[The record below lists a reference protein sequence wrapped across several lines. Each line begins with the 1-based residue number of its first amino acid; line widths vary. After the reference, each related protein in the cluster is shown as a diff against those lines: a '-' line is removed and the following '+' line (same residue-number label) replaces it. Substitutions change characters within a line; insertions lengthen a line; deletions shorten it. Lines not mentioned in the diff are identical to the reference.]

1 MNILIYT
8 ITRNDAHK
16 LDNYYSQISLLPG
29 IFKEHKFYLSI
40 YENDSTDDTVKK
52 LNGYDFSMF
61 EDHKII
67 SEKLNVPF
75 FESVDSKDRIQILAN
90 ARNSA
95 IFKSDFLDKVDYV
108 MMIESDI
115 KYQPRAVRKLLNFNQ
130 TYNLDADVVSSVM
143 LWSELD
149 LHHYD
154 NYGTRITSEDR
165 RSYIRDDWRTKD
177 YDEYWATCNGIA
189 LFKAE
194 PFKKGAKY
202 QWFSEKFNTYDCDT
216 VLICEEF
223 RKLGYNNI
231 YINYTSRVYV
241 D

>member
-16 LDNYYSQISLLPG
+16 LDKYYSQISLLPG

-40 YENDSTDDTVKK
+40 YENDSTDNTVQK
-52 LNGYDFSMF
+52 LNEYDFSMF
-61 EDHKII
+61 EDYKII
-67 SEKLNVPF
+67 SEQLNVPF

-90 ARNSA
+90 ARNNA
-95 IFKSDFLDKVDYV
+95 IFKSNFLDKVDHV
-108 MMIESDI
+108 MMVESDI
-115 KYQPRAVRKLLNFNQ
+115 VYQPRAVRKLLNFND

-143 LWSELD
+143 FWSELN
-149 LHHYD
+149 LQHYD
-154 NYGTRITSEDR
+154 NYGTRINSDDR
-165 RSYIRDDWRTKD
+165 RSFIKSDWRTKD

-194 PFKKGAKY
+194 PFRQGARY